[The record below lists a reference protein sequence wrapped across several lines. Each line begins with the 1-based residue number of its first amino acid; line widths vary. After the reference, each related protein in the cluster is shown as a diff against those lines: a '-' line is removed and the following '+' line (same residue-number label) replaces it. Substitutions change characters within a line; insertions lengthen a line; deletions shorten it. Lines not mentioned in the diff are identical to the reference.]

1 MSFERR
7 KARVGRVISDKMD
20 KSVVVLVEWRRTHPL
35 YRKSIRRRSRLVAH
49 DADNSCRIG
58 DLIRIIESR
67 PVSRT
72 KRWRVAEILSRLDIA
87 EIQPEDIT
95 IDEAV
100 ATSAGVQ
107 EPEAVG
113 ADAAPGPE
121 AEPEEMELEPVAE
134 ATADVE
140 LEETEPEPVA
150 EATADAEAEAPEPE
164 PVAEATADTAPEE
177 TEPEP
182 VAEAAADVEPE
193 EAEPEPVL
201 EAAADAEAEEPEPEP
216 VAEATADAEAEEPE
230 PVLEAA
236 ADVEAEDT
244 ESEPAPEAA
253 TDAETDKGKQSE

>member
-100 ATSAGVQ
+100 ATSAGV
-107 EPEAVG
+107 EGPEAVG

-121 AEPEEMELEPVAE
+121 AEPEEME
-134 ATADVE
+134 
-140 LEETEPEPVA
+140 
-150 EATADAEAEAPEPE
+150 
-164 PVAEATADTAPEE
+164 
-177 TEPEP
+177 
-182 VAEAAADVEPE
+182 
-193 EAEPEPVL
+193 
-201 EAAADAEAEEPEPEP
+201 PEP

-230 PVLEAA
+230 AEPVLEAA
-236 ADVEAEDT
+236 ADAEAEETEPEPVAEATADVEPEDT